1 MDGMLWPLLLIGLGL
16 AFLAL
21 EMFLPSAGVLGVLAA
36 VSFLAAII
44 VGYFE
49 NPYVGTSSL
58 VLIALML
65 PFCFYMFAKYWPH
78 TPIGRRMLLRRVPQT
93 APDPMDDE
101 DDLLRRLI
109 GKRGR
114 AKTKML
120 PSGAITI
127 DGQTYDAATQGQ
139 PVEIG
144 EPVEVIAMQF
154 HRLVVRPV
162 ENDATPPPGTHPN
175 DLLSQPL
182 ENFGLDSLEDP
193 LA

>member
-1 MDGMLWPLLLIGLGL
+1 
-16 AFLAL
+16 
-21 EMFLPSAGVLGVLAA
+21 
-36 VSFLAAII
+36 
-44 VGYFE
+44 
-49 NPYVGTSSL
+49 
-58 VLIALML
+58 
-65 PFCFYMFAKYWPH
+65 
-78 TPIGRRMLLRRVPQT
+78 MLLRRDSQV
-93 APDPMDDE
+93 APDPE
-101 DDLLRRLI
+101 DDADEQLRRLI

-120 PSGAITI
+120 PSAAITI
-127 DGQTYDAATQGQ
+127 DGTTYDAATQGH

-162 ENDATPPPGTHPN
+162 ENDATPTPPQSAQSG